1 MSETI
6 IEPFTLLHLLTTVI
20 LQIKFNSNYN
30 QQINDVEKD
39 KTNVVEP
46 PSRLQQL

>member
-6 IEPFTLLHLLTTVI
+6 IEPFTQLHLLATVI
-20 LQIKFNSNYN
+20 LQIKFNSNCN

-39 KTNVVEP
+39 K
-46 PSRLQQL
+46 QM